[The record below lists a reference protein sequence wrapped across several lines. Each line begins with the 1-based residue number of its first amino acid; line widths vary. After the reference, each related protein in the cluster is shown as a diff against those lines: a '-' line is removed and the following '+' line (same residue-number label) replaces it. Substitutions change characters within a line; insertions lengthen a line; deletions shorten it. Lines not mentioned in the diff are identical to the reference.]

1 MDFSIVVLVLLGL
14 VILAVLFKLI
24 LVLLPLA
31 VVFAFSFIPL
41 ALMVAGLVSCIRSSK
56 ERNIK
61 LLWILII
68 ILAPCLGPLLWFFWG
83 RKST

>member
-24 LVLLPLA
+24 LVLLSLA
-31 VVFAFSFIPL
+31 VVFAFSSIPL

-56 ERNIK
+56 ERTIK

-83 RKST
+83 RKNT